1 MSTSGVLAYRATYA
15 LFVLALP
22 LYIWY
27 RWTHTVAWDADSRAL
42 RAYQAAVA
50 LVELFGG
57 VSVLL
62 LGAVRF
68 PRP

>member
-50 LVELFGG
+50 LVEL
-57 VSVLL
+57 
-62 LGAVRF
+62 
-68 PRP
+68 